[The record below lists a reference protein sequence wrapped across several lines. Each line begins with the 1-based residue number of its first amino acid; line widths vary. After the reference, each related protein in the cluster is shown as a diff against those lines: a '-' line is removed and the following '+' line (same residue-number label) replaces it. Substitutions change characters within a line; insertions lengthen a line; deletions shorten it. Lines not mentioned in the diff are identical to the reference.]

1 MGEVIDISG
10 DDEIRSMFL
19 GDYRHHRILEILELE
34 SSRLPPTIRV
44 EIADLKM
51 IQQPI
56 HRRFGM
62 RFGGMLANQIVESCE
77 SMRRKNTGHLS
88 RNYQRKHLS
97 RCRVVWFT
105 LLKNIQ
111 KHIEVQRDG
120 HWCFFSKCSSP
131 KASRSSI
138 DLRIPL
144 AALTSAGSGF

>member
-10 DDEIRSMFL
+10 DDEIRSMLL

-62 RFGGMLANQIVESCE
+62 RFRGMLANQIVESCE
-77 SMRRKNTGHLS
+77 SMRRK
-88 RNYQRKHLS
+88 KHRSLEPMPRS
-97 RCRVVWFT
+97 VVHAFE
-105 LLKNIQ
+105 
-111 KHIEVQRDG
+111 KH
-120 HWCFFSKCSSP
+120 P
-131 KASRSSI
+131 KAH
-138 DLRIPL
+138 
-144 AALTSAGSGF
+144 